1 MAISFDVEAEL
12 RVDLGKGASR
22 RLRRRGRVPAV
33 IYGGSAE
40 PQSVT
45 LVGKDIVKHLTHEA
59 FYSHILRVRLGG
71 KTQKA
76 VLRDVQRHPARGTP
90 MHLDFQRVAD
100 TEVIRMHVPLHFLH
114 EDSCIGVKAGGRIS
128 HAMTDL
134 EVACQAK
141 DLPEYIEVDLAEL
154 DKGQSLHISDLSLP
168 AGVQSVVL
176 AQGAEHD
183 RDIVTVHG
191 QGGAAA
197 AEEETEQPAD

>member
-12 RVDLGKGASR
+12 RTDLGKGASR
-22 RLRRRGRVPAV
+22 RLRRCGRVPAV
-33 IYGGSAE
+33 IYGGSAQ

-59 FYSHILRVRLGG
+59 FYSHILRVQLGG

-76 VLRDVQRHPARGTP
+76 VLRDVQRHPARGMP
-90 MHLDFQRVAD
+90 LHLDFQRVAD

-114 EDSCIGVKAGGRIS
+114 EDRCIGVKAGGRIS
-128 HAMTDL
+128 HAMSDL

-141 DLPEYIEVDLAEL
+141 DLPEYIEVDLAQL

-168 AGVQSVVL
+168 AGVQSVALV
-176 AQGAEHD
+176 QGAEHD
-183 RDIVTVHG
+183 RDVVTVHG
-191 QGGAAA
+191 QGGAEAT
-197 AEEETEQPAD
+197 EETEQPAD

>member
-22 RLRRRGRVPAV
+22 RLRRR
-33 IYGGSAE
+33 
-40 PQSVT
+40 
-45 LVGKDIVKHLTHEA
+45 
-59 FYSHILRVRLGG
+59 
-71 KTQKA
+71 
-76 VLRDVQRHPARGTP
+76 
-90 MHLDFQRVAD
+90 
-100 TEVIRMHVPLHFLH
+100 
-114 EDSCIGVKAGGRIS
+114 GRIS